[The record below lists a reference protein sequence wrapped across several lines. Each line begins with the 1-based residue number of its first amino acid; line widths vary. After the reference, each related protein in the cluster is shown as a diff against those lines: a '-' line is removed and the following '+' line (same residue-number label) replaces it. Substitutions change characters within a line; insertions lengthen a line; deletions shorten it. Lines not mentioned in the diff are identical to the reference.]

1 VSGIFSDEVKN
12 VVDNEQYWVKRHE
25 QLEGSL
31 ASVGQIGTPEA
42 ENRQRYARKKR
53 RVFNLLREIGM
64 TDLAGRSALDAGCG
78 TGMISEFLYAL
89 GADVHGVDASPIAIA
104 EARDRASPDSRDDN
118 RFVTGSIIDFRFDQ
132 RFDLTF
138 CLDVLYHVVDD
149 ANWERT
155 LTNLLAHT
163 KPGGHLIIIERL
175 KPVAERPSSHVRWR
189 TRAMYDLALGGA
201 GGINRTP
208 ENQPGF
214 LVYVRPDA

>member
-1 VSGIFSDEVKN
+1 MI
-12 VVDNEQYWVKRHE
+12 DNEQYWVKRHE
-25 QLEGSL
+25 RLEGSL
-31 ASVGQIGTPEA
+31 ASVGKIGTPEC

-53 RVFNLLREIGM
+53 RVFNLLRALGM
-64 TDLAGRSALDAGCG
+64 TDLAGLSVLDAGCG

-104 EARDRASPDSRDDN
+104 EARDRASADSRDES

-149 ANWERT
+149 TNWERT

-163 KPGGHLIIIERL
+163 KPCGHLIIIDWL
-175 KPVAERPSSHVRWR
+175 KPAAERPVSHVRWR
-189 TRAMYDLALGGA
+189 TRAMYDQALSAA
-201 GGINRTP
+201 GGIDRTP
-208 ENQPGF
+208 EDQPGF
-214 LVYVRPDA
+214 LVYVRPDV